1 MQRLLQPLTPSRF
14 RLGVPVLKR
23 EPRPGKGR
31 LMALGATA
39 VSLGL
44 LLATPAMTSAAG
56 PGNCV
61 AGKIRTASGCTPR
74 AAADRKIDNLVRQ
87 VAREDG
93 LRAALVRVDIKK
105 RTVSK
110 SAIGNSMA
118 GQPANHRMHFRIG
131 SVAIPH
137 LIDLLLQLQ
146 DRSRLSL
153 DDPVSNWFPGLPN
166 ADQVTL
172 RMLASS
178 TSGYPDWIQGNPVFI
193 EAFLDNPFRQWK
205 TQELVAAAFARENPC
220 DPGEC
225 FSYAHTNFVIIERI
239 IRKVTGRPVAR
250 LIRKRV
256 LKPLGLRQTNISAF
270 PAIPAPT
277 LHAYVSDR
285 GPYED
290 STSWSPSWT
299 IGKSTIM
306 TSTTGNMI
314 KAAKAFGTGALIS
327 RKASRQRFAPI
338 TANLAPFND
347 DFYYGLGILV
357 SNGWKFQNPE
367 LNGYTAIAGYLPSR
381 RMSLAIV
388 VTNGRPSAATGDN
401 YSVKLFTT
409 ITRYLTPGHPSSSSG

>member
-1 MQRLLQPLTPSRF
+1 
-14 RLGVPVLKR
+14 
-23 EPRPGKGR
+23 
-31 LMALGATA
+31 
-39 VSLGL
+39 
-44 LLATPAMTSAAG
+44 MTSAAG

-61 AGKIRTASGCTPR
+61 AGKIRTASGWTPR

-225 FSYAHTNFVIIERI
+225 FSYAHTDFVIIERI

-250 LIRKRV
+250 LIRET
-256 LKPLGLRQTNISAF
+256 PCWSPSGLRQRNISAF
-270 PAIPAPT
+270 RAAIRPDT
-277 LHAYVSDR
+277 WHAYVSVAALR
-285 GPYED
+285 GLNLLEPIVDHRQEHD
-290 STSWSPSWT
+290 S
-299 IGKSTIM
+299 
-306 TSTTGNMI
+306 
-314 KAAKAFGTGALIS
+314 
-327 RKASRQRFAPI
+327 
-338 TANLAPFND
+338 
-347 DFYYGLGILV
+347 
-357 SNGWKFQNPE
+357 
-367 LNGYTAIAGYLPSR
+367 
-381 RMSLAIV
+381 
-388 VTNGRPSAATGDN
+388 
-401 YSVKLFTT
+401 
-409 ITRYLTPGHPSSSSG
+409 